1 MQNPFL
7 AHRPYKNR
15 WPWFADPCNMPQRKS
30 EILQGVEGLAFYQI
44 DKKLLLRKHTVKRDC
59 FEHKCAGINSGR

>member
-1 MQNPFL
+1 LLTP
-7 AHRPYKNR
+7 AICHRGSQK
-15 WPWFADPCNMPQRKS
+15 FS
-30 EILQGVEGLAFYQI
+30 QGVEGLAFYQI